1 MIIREHY
8 LAATSQCNATRVM
21 IKVADVSEVLGV
33 FVRGDVVYISTLE
46 DEKSEIKNHRTF
58 LTMGMGVSG
67 ELDIAPYR
75 FIGHFKT
82 EQPSWWDQLYGTF
95 LPMIYYVFE
104 VLE

>member
-8 LAATSQCNATRVM
+8 LAATSQCNATRVT
-21 IKVADVSEVLGV
+21 INVADISEVLGV
-33 FVRGDVVYISTLE
+33 FARGDVLYLSTLE

-82 EQPSWWDQLYGTF
+82 EQPSWWNQNNGTF
-95 LPMIYYVFE
+95 WPMIYYVFE
-104 VLE
+104 VLG